1 MSFIIQ
7 PASAS
12 SFVGVLGVTQGG
24 TGLTSLTAG
33 SVLVGNGTSPITQT
47 ATIAASQGGTGLASA
62 GTVGNVLTS
71 TGTIWASSA
80 PAVSGA
86 YVTKTTTYTA
96 VSGDNLLVDTSG
108 GAFTI
113 TLPITPAANATVYFQ
128 DAKGTFGTNNLTVAR
143 NGQTIM
149 GLSEDLVASTDDY
162 GFGLIYNGSDWR
174 IF

>member
-1 MSFIIQ
+1 MSFIVQ

-12 SFVGVLGVTQGG
+12 TFVGVLGVTQGG
-24 TGLTSLTAG
+24 TGLT
-33 SVLVGNGTSPITQT
+33 
-47 ATIAASQGGTGLASA
+47 SA

-96 VSGDNLLVDTSG
+96 VSGDNLLVDTSSA
-108 GAFTI
+108 AFTI
-113 TLPITPAANATVYFQ
+113 TLPITPATNATVYFQ
-128 DAKGTFGTNNLTVAR
+128 DAKGTFSTNNLTVAR

>member
-1 MSFIIQ
+1 MSFIVQ

-24 TGLTSLTAG
+24 TGLTS
-33 SVLVGNGTSPITQT
+33 
-47 ATIAASQGGTGLASA
+47 A

-80 PAVSGA
+80 SAA
-86 YVTKTTTYTA
+86 WQTKTTTYTA
-96 VSGDNLLVDTSG
+96 VSGDYLLVDTSG

-128 DAKGTFGTNNLTVAR
+128 DAKGTFSTNNLTVAR

-149 GLSEDLVASTDDY
+149 GLSENLTASTDDY

>member
-1 MSFIIQ
+1 MSFIVQ

-12 SFVGVLGVTQGG
+12 TFVGVLGVTQGG
-24 TGLTSLTAG
+24 TGLT
-33 SVLVGNGTSPITQT
+33 
-47 ATIAASQGGTGLASA
+47 SA

-80 PAVSGA
+80 PAAGGVTWQ
-86 YVTKTTTYTA
+86 TKTTTYTA
-96 VSGDNLLVDTSG
+96 VSGDYLLADTSSA
-108 GAFTI
+108 AFTI
-113 TLPITPAANATVYFQ
+113 TLPLAPAVNAAVYFQ
-128 DAKGTFGTNNLTVAR
+128 DAKGTFSTNNLTVAR

-149 GLSEDLVASTDDY
+149 GLSENLTASTDDY

>member
-1 MSFIIQ
+1 MSFIVQ
-7 PASAS
+7 PSSATG
-12 SFVGVLGVTQGG
+12 FIGVLGASSGG
-24 TGLTSLTAG
+24 TGLSTLTAG
-33 SVLVGNGTSPITQT
+33 SALIGNGTSAVTLVAPST
-47 ATIAASQGGTGLASA
+47 S
-62 GTVGNVLTS
+62 GNVLTS
-71 TGTIWASSA
+71 NGTSFISST
-80 PAVSGA
+80 PVVGGA

-113 TLPITPAANATVYFQ
+113 TLPITPATNATVYFQ
-128 DAKGTFGTNNLTVAR
+128 DAKGTFGTNNLTVGR

-162 GFGLIYNGSDWR
+162 GFGLIYNGADWR

>member
-1 MSFIIQ
+1 MSFIVQ

-24 TGLTSLTAG
+24 TGLTS
-33 SVLVGNGTSPITQT
+33 
-47 ATIAASQGGTGLASA
+47 A

-71 TGTIWASSA
+71 TGTIWASA
-80 PAVSGA
+80 AAGIA
-86 YVTKTTTYTA
+86 WQTKTTTYTA
-96 VSGDNLLVDTSG
+96 VSGDYLLADTTSA
-108 GAFTI
+108 AFTI
-113 TLPITPAANATVYFQ
+113 TLPLAPAANAAVYFQ

>member
-1 MSFIIQ
+1 MSFIVQ

-24 TGLTSLTAG
+24 TGLTS
-33 SVLVGNGTSPITQT
+33 
-47 ATIAASQGGTGLASA
+47 A

-71 TGTIWASSA
+71 TGTIWASSVPYGVYA
-80 PAVSGA
+80 
-86 YVTKTTTYTA
+86 TKTTIYTA
-96 VSGDNLLVDTSG
+96 ISGDNLLVDTSG

-149 GLSEDLVASTDDY
+149 GVAEDLIVSADNY

-174 IF
+174 IY